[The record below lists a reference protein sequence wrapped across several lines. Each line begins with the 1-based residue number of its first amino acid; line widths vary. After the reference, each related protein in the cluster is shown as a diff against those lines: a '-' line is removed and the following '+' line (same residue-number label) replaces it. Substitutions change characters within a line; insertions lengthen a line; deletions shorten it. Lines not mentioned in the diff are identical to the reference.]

1 MNYAVRHGGVFSRKD
16 LLFDIT
22 RQQLGIKASAL
33 SLQINRMI
41 ASGTLQRKGR
51 GEYEVAKV
59 GLPEFV
65 YCPSLLEQDVFMRLK
80 KKFPFADFCIWS
92 PKVLIPFMVNV
103 PNVNYVFVDVE
114 KEVMESAFNALQCME
129 LGRNIFLAPS
139 LIECNRYLTGTDS
152 IVVRHLTG
160 QSPLTVVNGCTV
172 PRLEKILVDVIGDN
186 ELFFASGYETYN
198 IFEFALERNH
208 INKSKLLRY
217 ASRRNRR
224 EKVEQILHEIDCV
237 LSQDV
242 TEEMLPEAGYTFLK

>member
-1 MNYAVRHGGVFSRKD
+1 MNYAVRQGGVFNRKD
-16 LLFDIT
+16 LLLDIT
-22 RQQLGIKASAL
+22 RQQLGIKTSAI

-41 ASGTLQRKGR
+41 ASGILRRIGYGK
-51 GEYEVAKV
+51 YELIKN

-65 YCPSLLEQDVFMRLK
+65 YHPSQFEQDVYMRLK
-80 KKFPFADFCIWS
+80 KQFPFADFCIWN

-103 PNVNYVFVDVE
+103 PNVNYIFVDVE
-114 KEVMESAFNALQCME
+114 KDVMESAFNALQCME
-129 LGRNIFLAPS
+129 LDRNILLAPS

-152 IVVRHLTG
+152 IVVRHLIG
-160 QSPLTVVNGCTV
+160 QSPLTVVSGCTV

-217 ASRRNRR
+217 ASRRNRKD
-224 EKVEQILHEIDCV
+224 KVEQILIEIEHE
-237 LSQDV
+237 L
-242 TEEMLPEAGYTFLK
+242 

>member
-16 LLFDIT
+16 LMLDIT
-22 RQQLGIKASAL
+22 RQQLGIKASAI

-41 ASGTLQRKGR
+41 ASSTLYRTGR
-51 GEYEVAKV
+51 GEYVIAKV

-65 YCPSLLEQDVFMRLK
+65 YRPSQLEQDVFMRLK

-114 KEVMESAFNALQCME
+114 KDVMESAFNALQGME
-129 LGRNIFLAPS
+129 LGRNILLTPS
-139 LIECNRYLTGTDS
+139 PIECSRYLTGTDA
-152 IVVRHLTG
+152 IVVRHLIG
-160 QSPLTVVNGCTV
+160 QSPLTVVSGCTV
-172 PRLEKILVDVIGDN
+172 PRLEKILVDVLGDN
-186 ELFFASGYETYN
+186 ELSLASGYETYN

-217 ASRRNRR
+217 ASRRNRKD
-224 EKVEQILHEIDCV
+224 KVEQILSEIENK
-237 LSQDV
+237 L
-242 TEEMLPEAGYTFLK
+242 